1 MAGRERL
8 EFTDGQ
14 KVALSRAGRAN
25 AAVAVMLPGAMFVLL
40 WWMQGDWRMALM
52 KAAFMPM
59 VLAAHLGLSLFFSI
73 LPRSLLV
80 RLVAVAFTS
89 LLYSCAMLI
98 LFIAPDKSVADLMT
112 QFSISLLIVAIMLG
126 ATDLVTRGRWME
138 KWFAIG
144 VPK

>member
-112 QFSISLLIVAIMLG
+112 QFSISLLIVAVIQG
-126 ATDLVTRGRWME
+126 VTDLVTRGRWME